1 MPKFSESE
9 KAIIQEKLYSEGE
22 RLFIL
27 HGIKKVTVDDLVK
40 AAGIAKGSFYAFY
53 TNKEHLYMDILGNL
67 QKKVWE
73 NMNGFLEENRS
84 LAPKELTKQVVLWS
98 FSQLQRYPLLLQYD
112 EETTDYLF
120 RKLPKEVMEAHT
132 KEDGKELETLQEY
145 GVHFKQGIELTTS
158 VFQVLAITFLSLQN
172 DKNIDHAAVMEI
184 MLNGIINEIVS
195 DEND

>member
-1 MPKFSESE
+1 MPRFRESE
-9 KAIIQEKLYSEGE
+9 KEIIQEKLYSEGE
-22 RLFIL
+22 RLFTL
-27 HGIKKVTVDDLVK
+27 YGIKKVTVDDLAK

-67 QKKVWE
+67 QKKLWE
-73 NMNGFLEENRS
+73 NRNGFLEENRS
-84 LAPKELTKQVVLWS
+84 LTPKELTKQVVLWL
-98 FSQLQRYPLLLQYD
+98 FSQLQKYPLLLQYD
-112 EETTDYLF
+112 GETTDYLF

-132 KEDGKELETLQEY
+132 KEDGKELEILQEY
-145 GVHFKQGIELTTS
+145 GVRFKHGVELTTS

-172 DKNIDHAAVMEI
+172 DKNMDHAAVMEI